1 MLDLIISADNK
12 GKFDIVAVDRT
23 AALMRELQVFTPHL
37 ELVIGVFKGKRELAV
52 YARDV
57 AISSEKLKKMLQK
70 YGQQSCLVLWPKAG
84 AAEEFSGA
92 DDAKFLPK
100 MIQTSHVLQDENGTY
115 FPLTNQMVQFNAG

>member
-1 MLDLIISADNK
+1 MLDLIISADNN

-23 AALMRELQVFTPHL
+23 AALMRELQVLTPRL

-92 DDAKFLPK
+92 DNAKFLPK

-115 FPLTNQMVQFNAG
+115 FPLTNQMVQFK